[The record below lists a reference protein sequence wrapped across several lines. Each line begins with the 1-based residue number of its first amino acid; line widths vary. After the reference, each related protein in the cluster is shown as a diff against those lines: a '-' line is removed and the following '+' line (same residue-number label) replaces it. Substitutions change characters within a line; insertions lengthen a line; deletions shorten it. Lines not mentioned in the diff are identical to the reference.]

1 MCKNDLDEIF
11 NEYHKR
17 KKWEKEQSNSRKKNE
32 QERINLITKKLKENA
47 IPVLEAISQEI
58 KNKGYK
64 ARIINNLE
72 NSLDPQIIFKFSPVF
87 EGKEDNSIFIDSSIS
102 FGAEIKKEILLKGT
116 YPIKE
121 ISGIEI
127 ENLTKNM
134 IKGKMLEFIKE
145 VLQAI

>member
-11 NEYHKR
+11 NEYYKR